1 MKTKIQSRLMVV
13 VLSLL
18 VCLAFV
24 PMAAFAVED
33 NPEPGTDATVEEPA
47 QGTDE
52 ETEEPDVGDQGDE
65 ENPDGD
71 QVDPENPDGDQVDP
85 ENPDGD
91 EQEEQENPKV
101 KYKITFDPNGG
112 KWKDSTEKLI
122 LSVEELGEFI
132 FPEAPTREGY
142 TFLGWGETKIKPG
155 TKEVVVFGDKT
166 FKAMWKKNDATPKT
180 GDNAMPYVYV
190 LGLLTAAS
198 AMFILRAKKV
208 K

>member
-65 ENPDGD
+65 EDPDGD
-71 QVDPENPDGDQVDP
+71 QVYPENPDGDQVDLD
-85 ENPDGD
+85 NPDGD
-91 EQEEQENPKV
+91 EEEEQENPQV
-101 KYKITFDPNGG
+101 EYKISFDPNGG
-112 KWKDSTEKLI
+112 KWKDTSG
-122 LSVEELGEFI
+122 LSAIKVKAGDKIVLMA
-132 FPEAPTREGY
+132 APTKEGY
-142 TFLGWGETKIKPG
+142 TFLGWDEKLLKAESEYTV
-155 TKEVVVFGDKT
+155 TADHT

-180 GDNAMPYVYV
+180 GDSAMPYVYV

>member
-1 MKTKIQSRLMVV
+1 M
-13 VLSLL
+13 L

-52 ETEEPDVGDQGDE
+52 ETEEPDVGNQGDE
-65 ENPDGD
+65 ED
-71 QVDPENPDGDQVDP
+71 PDGDQVDP

-91 EQEEQENPKV
+91 EEEEQENPQV
-101 KYKITFDPNGG
+101 EYKISFDPNGG
-112 KWKDSTEKLI
+112 KWKDTSG
-122 LSVEELGEFI
+122 LSAIKVKAGDKIVLMA
-132 FPEAPTREGY
+132 APTKEGY
-142 TFLGWGETKIKPG
+142 TFLGWDEKLLKAESEYTV
-155 TKEVVVFGDKT
+155 TADHT
-166 FKAMWKKNDATPKT
+166 FKAMCKKNDTTPNT
-180 GDNAMPYVYV
+180 GDNAMPYVYA
-190 LGLLTAAS
+190 LGLLTAAG